1 MELSSWFGLVN
12 TLAHALMFIIT
23 KTAFSN
29 RALIKT
35 WYYLDRLLLFN
46 GQCSCQ
52 KDRRIN
58 ILGFCVR
65 WREGLLVSRAMKRF
79 QGTNTECS
87 PCEAVERR
95 SNLGFTPFFA
105 FLLYVVPFVSFSSQ
119 DSLNILARE
128 TVAFID
134 SRRRKRSWFWSFFPF
149 LSSCLF
155 LFPAPYLA
163 TGQRKRPGPPPMSGS
178 GRGSRLWTVGA
189 SWGRDLVGAGNQGLP
204 DRGSLSA
211 RTSQSTNWP
220 RVTNA
225 WRIGFSISVLTGF
238 FGQVGKTILILVG
251 DMVTSGNWG
260 PGKIRLP

>member
-1 MELSSWFGLVN
+1 MLNSGKKIQPWFY
-12 TLAHALMFIIT
+12 
-23 KTAFSN
+23 S
-29 RALIKT
+29 
-35 WYYLDRLLLFN
+35 
-46 GQCSCQ
+46 
-52 KDRRIN
+52 
-58 ILGFCVR
+58 
-65 WREGLLVSRAMKRF
+65 
-79 QGTNTECS
+79 
-87 PCEAVERR
+87 
-95 SNLGFTPFFA
+95 FFWH
-105 FLLYVVPFVSFSSQ
+105 LYCCFVPFVSFSSQ
-119 DSLNILARE
+119 DILNILAIE
-128 TVAFID
+128 TAAFID

-225 WRIGFSISVLTGF
+225 WRIGFSISAPWMLWAGGEDHLDIGRGHGYQWELGSMDNQTTLIRIF
-238 FGQVGKTILILVG
+238 HNWETEGK
-251 DMVTSGNWG
+251 
-260 PGKIRLP
+260 

>member
-87 PCEAVERR
+87 PCQVVERR
-95 SNLGFTPFFA
+95 NNLGFTPFLLHFYCMLYLLSL
-105 FLLYVVPFVSFSSQ
+105 FLHRRALTSWTERQSPLLIVGEGKDLGFDPFFLFVLLPLSFS
-119 DSLNILARE
+119 
-128 TVAFID
+128 
-134 SRRRKRSWFWSFFPF
+134 
-149 LSSCLF
+149 
-155 LFPAPYLA
+155 
-163 TGQRKRPGPPPMSGS
+163 G
-178 GRGSRLWTVGA
+178 
-189 SWGRDLVGAGNQGLP
+189 
-204 DRGSLSA
+204 
-211 RTSQSTNWP
+211 
-220 RVTNA
+220 
-225 WRIGFSISVLTGF
+225 SISSHGAE
-238 FGQVGKTILILVG
+238 KTSRASAHV
-251 DMVTSGNWG
+251 
-260 PGKIRLP
+260 R